1 MQAMVFS
8 DQEKLDDDAAIQ
20 TLPAINQWMKLINRK
35 SGCPAALCE
44 IPAGRGLLWH
54 V

>member
-8 DQEKLDDDAAIQ
+8 DQEKLDDEAAVQ

-35 SGCPAALCE
+35 SAALCE